1 MAEQLIPALKP
12 CPFCGS
18 KMDVDDN
25 DTLYPSGTVWRQHEL
40 GYREYTSLR
49 AAQSNPQFEIEGYV
63 FKIEC
68 NCGAEM
74 QADTI
79 LETVNNWN
87 NRA

>member
-1 MAEQLIPALKP
+1 
-12 CPFCGS
+12 
-18 KMDVDDN
+18 MDVDDN

-74 QADTI
+74 QAD
-79 LETVNNWN
+79 EKDTVVALWN
-87 NRA
+87 QRK